1 MAIVVGASIAATW
14 CFRDR
19 PGTAEADEVIARIY
33 SETAIV
39 PDLFWHEMRNVL
51 VGAERKGRI
60 ETDSAETYLSRLRS
74 LPLITDH
81 DQDDANT
88 VALARQHNLS
98 GYDAA
103 YLETAHRHQAQLATL
118 DKKLSKATPS
128 TKNLR

>member
-1 MAIVVGASIAATW
+1 MAIVVDASIAATW

-39 PDLFWHEMRNVL
+39 PDLFWHEIRNVL
-51 VGAERKGRI
+51 VGAERKGHI
-60 ETDSAETYLSRLRS
+60 ETDSAETYLNRLRS

-103 YLETAHRHQAQLATL
+103 YLETAHRRQAQLTTL
-118 DKKLSKATPS
+118 EKTIQSRPS
-128 TKNLR
+128 N